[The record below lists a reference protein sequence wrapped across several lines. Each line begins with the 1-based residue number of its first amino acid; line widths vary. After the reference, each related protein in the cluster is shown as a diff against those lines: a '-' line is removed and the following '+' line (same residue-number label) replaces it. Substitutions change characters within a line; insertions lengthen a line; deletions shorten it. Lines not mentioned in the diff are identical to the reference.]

1 MQHIKSKKE
10 MKSFWIAKIIKIL
23 ILVAFFILLLGTAV
37 MLLWNWLMPTLF
49 NLPVI
54 DFGQAVGLTVL
65 SRILTGGFRM
75 GVGTASK
82 EQWEQKRQMWEK
94 FSAMSPEE
102 REKWKTEWRDRCRNK
117 NRMGYKH
124 YDEKDDQI

>member
-1 MQHIKSKKE
+1 

-49 NLPVI
+49 NLPII
-54 DFGQAVGLTVL
+54 DFGQAVGLTIL

-75 GVGTASK
+75 GVGAASK

-94 FSAMSPEE
+94 YSAMSPDE
-102 REKWKTEWRDRCRNK
+102 REKWKTEWRDRCRSK
-117 NRMGYKH
+117 NRMGFKH

>member
-1 MQHIKSKKE
+1 

-23 ILVAFFILLLGTAV
+23 ILVAFFILLLGTVV
-37 MLLWNWLMPTLF
+37 MMLWNWLMPTLF
-49 NLPVI
+49 NLPII

-75 GVGTASK
+75 GVGTAGK

-117 NRMGYKH
+117 NKMGFKH
-124 YDEKDDQI
+124 YDEKNDQI